1 MLSILVNKKS
11 VRMYRKYAGI
21 GLLRFRQGLTAA
33 APAFGTGSFWKDS
46 VYSQMLYM
54 SKIVINRKEI
64 MI

>member
-1 MLSILVNKKS
+1 
-11 VRMYRKYAGI
+11 MYRKYAGI